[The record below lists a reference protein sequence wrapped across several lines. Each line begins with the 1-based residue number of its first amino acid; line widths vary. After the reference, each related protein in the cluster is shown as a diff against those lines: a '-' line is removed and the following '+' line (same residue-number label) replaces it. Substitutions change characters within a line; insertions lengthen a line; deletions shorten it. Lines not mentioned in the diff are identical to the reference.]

1 MRKRFYIQILIF
13 IIFLSISFQPVIL
26 ETIEQDLANH
36 MAFEHTLFF
45 VLGAMSIIIAESIL
59 RLLVELSKKRGH
71 RISIQGH
78 SNNLLTSVTAFW
90 KRILRNV
97 FSINRYGFIWV
108 LISVIILAFWHLP
121 TTFDFAALNGW
132 VHILQHLS
140 FTAVGAIGV
149 LSIRAIGESYS
160 IFLLVFLSGIM
171 GFLGLMFSV
180 LDKPVYHVYS
190 VAGHNNAGIYLIAS
204 CMLLL
209 FIVLPAYLINRTLF
223 HIRIR
228 REEMK
233 RKAVAIPI
241 RALALKK
248 RT

>member
-1 MRKRFYIQILIF
+1 
-13 IIFLSISFQPVIL
+13 
-26 ETIEQDLANH
+26 
-36 MAFEHTLFF
+36 
-45 VLGAMSIIIAESIL
+45 MSIIIGESIL
-59 RLLVELSKKRGH
+59 RLLVDLSQRRH
-71 RISIQGH
+71 RISIQGN
-78 SNNLLTSVTAFW
+78 SNNLLTSVTTFW

-160 IFLLVFLSGIM
+160 IFLLIFLSGIM
-171 GFLGLMFSV
+171 GFFGLMFSV

-190 VAGHNNAGIYLIAS
+190 VEGHNNAGIYMIAS
-204 CMLLL
+204 CMLLFL
-209 FIVLPAYLINRTLF
+209 IVLPAYLINRTLF

-228 REEMK
+228 SD
-233 RKAVAIPI
+233 
-241 RALALKK
+241 
-248 RT
+248 